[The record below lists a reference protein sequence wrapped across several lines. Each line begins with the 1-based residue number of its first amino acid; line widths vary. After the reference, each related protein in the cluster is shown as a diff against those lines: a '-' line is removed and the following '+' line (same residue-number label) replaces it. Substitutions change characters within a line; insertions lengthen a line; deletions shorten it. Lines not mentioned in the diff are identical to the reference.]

1 MFSVKFLELAASV
14 GLTQSPEDERRRPT
28 SPKGDST
35 LETLGTVIK
44 EVAESLVLD
53 DDEDEEEEE
62 NQRPARLAPI
72 QKPAERDQETTS
84 VLVCSVVDPEI
95 RPHYEDA
102 GGMTALD
109 LMTAR
114 QYIQGFRILAIWWR
128 TAMQSRQ
135 G

>member
-84 VLVCSVVDPEI
+84 VLVCSVVVSRNTPTLRRRRRYDGS
-95 RPHYEDA
+95 RPDDSSSIHPR
-102 GGMTALD
+102 L
-109 LMTAR
+109 
-114 QYIQGFRILAIWWR
+114 
-128 TAMQSRQ
+128 
-135 G
+135 